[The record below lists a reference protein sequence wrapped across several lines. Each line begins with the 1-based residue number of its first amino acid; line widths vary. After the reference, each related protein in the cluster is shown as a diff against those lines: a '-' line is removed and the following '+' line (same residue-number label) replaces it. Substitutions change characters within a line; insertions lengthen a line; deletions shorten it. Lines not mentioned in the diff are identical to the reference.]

1 MMLSRFNQNFGEI
14 RRQQILNDRQTIFVC
29 KFIDQNSD
37 MRTFVLGKKVAN
49 DSEMGAILTVIWVEI
64 LIIIKNT

>member
-1 MMLSRFNQNFGEI
+1 MIGKQYL
-14 RRQQILNDRQTIFVC
+14 FV
-29 KFIDQNSD
+29 NSSTKIA
-37 MRTFVLGKKVAN
+37 MCEYSFWSKKVAN

>member
-1 MMLSRFNQNFGEI
+1 
-14 RRQQILNDRQTIFVC
+14 
-29 KFIDQNSD
+29 
-37 MRTFVLGKKVAN
+37 VAN